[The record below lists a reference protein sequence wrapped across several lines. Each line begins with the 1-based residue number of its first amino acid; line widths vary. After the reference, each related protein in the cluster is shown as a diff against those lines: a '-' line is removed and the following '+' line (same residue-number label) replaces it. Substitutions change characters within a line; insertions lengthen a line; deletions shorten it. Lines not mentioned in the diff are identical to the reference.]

1 MQCLQLTNPASF
13 HEAKML
19 PAAHDQGG
27 NPEMAFIKVQPHV
40 QDGCQL
46 AALQTSPEDAVHTV
60 ESRC

>member
-1 MQCLQLTNPASF
+1 
-13 HEAKML
+13 ML

-40 QDGCQL
+40 QDGGQL